1 MDNYKCS
8 IPSETKPTWIL
19 RKNVQVG
26 RSCNTLSTPHS
37 KQLFYIFCL
46 DFPEFLNVFI
56 VKKVNWWMFV
66 MMLSCEDAVGVF
78 LHVTPQAD
86 PCRENEVRF
95 GWHHAALR
103 AGNPKAFQRTS
114 CLNFSN
120 GYHTEFMSDCEFSWR
135 FIFCFTA
142 AQTQMKG
149 DISASLQS
157 FLKKSAKLRS

>member
-1 MDNYKCS
+1 
-8 IPSETKPTWIL
+8 
-19 RKNVQVG
+19 
-26 RSCNTLSTPHS
+26 
-37 KQLFYIFCL
+37 
-46 DFPEFLNVFI
+46 
-56 VKKVNWWMFV
+56 MFV

-114 CLNFSN
+114 CLNFSD
-120 GYHTEFMSDCEFSWR
+120 GYHAEFMSDCEFSWR

-142 AQTQMKG
+142 ATNTDERGHFCLPSIFFKKISKTQKL
-149 DISASLQS
+149 DIYN
-157 FLKKSAKLRS
+157 